1 MVAPFLQLV
10 RMESINLYQFTS
22 NISNEAPFPSQ
33 GQCMEIEKGMEA
45 ETGY

>member
-1 MVAPFLQLV
+1 MG
-10 RMESINLYQFTS
+10 SINLYQFTS

-33 GQCMEIEKGMEA
+33 GQRMKIEKGMEV